1 MQVLALGAS
10 SEVPPPSI
18 PFHPRVFRVG
28 DLHARA
34 EVAWP
39 SGFAALDRE
48 LPGGGW
54 PRAGLVDIARDAW
67 GIGELSLMLPGLA
80 AGLQAREARGLWVL
94 PARNGRELPWI
105 PYAPSLIAHGIA
117 LDQLA
122 FVRPPTTEEGLWCTE
137 QALRSGAVT
146 HVLLWL
152 DEQRLASL
160 ALKRLQ
166 QAAMAGGTCVFAF
179 RALAS
184 LASPSPALLRLAL
197 HAAPLGALRIDLVK
211 RRGLPDGRSVLVTPR
226 HIACLQRD
234 SIPLAPRTVWATPA
248 LHG

>member
-1 MQVLALGAS
+1 MQPLALGAS
-10 SEVPPPSI
+10 RELPAPSI

-34 EVAWP
+34 DAAWP

-67 GIGELSLMLPGLA
+67 GIGELSLVMPGLA
-80 AGLQAREARGLWVL
+80 ASLRTREARGLWVL
-94 PARNGRELPWI
+94 PARNDRQMPWI

-122 FVRPPTTEEGLWCTE
+122 LVRPPTVEEGLWCAE
-137 QALRSGAVT
+137 QALRCGAVA

-166 QAAMAGGTCVFAF
+166 QAAMAGGASVFAF
-179 RALAS
+179 RSLAS

-197 HAAPLGALRIDLVK
+197 HAAPLGALHVDLVK
-211 RRGLPDGRSVLVTPR
+211 RRGLPDGRSVIITPR
-226 HIACLQRD
+226 HIASLQRD
-234 SIPLAPRTVWATPA
+234 AIPQAQRTVWATPA
-248 LHG
+248 LHA

>member
-1 MQVLALGAS
+1 M
-10 SEVPPPSI
+10 
-18 PFHPRVFRVG
+18 FRVG
-28 DLHARA
+28 DLHSRA
-34 EVAWP
+34 DAAWP

-54 PRAGLVDIARDAW
+54 PRAGLVDIARDGW
-67 GIGELSLMLPGLA
+67 GIGELSLVLPGVA
-80 AGLQAREARGLWVL
+80 ASLQTREARGLWVL
-94 PARNGRELPWI
+94 PPRNGREIPWI

-122 FVRPPTTEEGLWCTE
+122 FVRPPTTEEGLWCAE

-166 QAAMAGGTCVFAF
+166 QAAMAGGACVFAF
-179 RALAS
+179 HALAS

-211 RRGLPDGRSVLVTPR
+211 RRGLPDGRSIIITPR
-226 HIACLQRD
+226 HIASLQRD
-234 SIPLAPRTVWATPA
+234 ASAQVQRTAWAT
-248 LHG
+248 